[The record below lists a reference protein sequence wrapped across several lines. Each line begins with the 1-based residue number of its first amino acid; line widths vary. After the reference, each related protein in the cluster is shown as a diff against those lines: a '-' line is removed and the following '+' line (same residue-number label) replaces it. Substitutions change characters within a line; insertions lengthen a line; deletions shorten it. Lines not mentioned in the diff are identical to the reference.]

1 MIHGLSPEKSKQTG
15 RQHPLV
21 YDTYRLPAPLAECLF
36 LSPFQCNPNLRHFKE
51 LNVVEDSI
59 SPVNLM
65 QSGRSS
71 RSYQEPKEKHRQHGL
86 DYLTSLWN
94 KRNKSHKNLTKS
106 LGVLEE
112 WLLKAHRDLPGV
124 PLGVC
129 STTRLWRSG
138 YWSATEW
145 DWHQQH
151 VVWRE
156 TRGFLFTSAKAVQDF
171 LSAACPMV
179 AARQGDRSVNGRSE
193 K

>member
-21 YDTYRLPAPLAECLF
+21 YDTHRLPAPLAECLF

-71 RSYQEPKEKHRQHGL
+71 RSYQEPKEKHRQHSL

-94 KRNKSHKNLTKS
+94 KRNKSHKNLTKT

-129 STTRLWRSG
+129 STTRLVLERSSVG
-138 YWSATEW
+138 LA
-145 DWHQQH
+145 
-151 VVWRE
+151 
-156 TRGFLFTSAKAVQDF
+156 
-171 LSAACPMV
+171 SAACGVKRNP
-179 AARQGDRSVNGRSE
+179 RLPLHQCQGSAGFPLCCLPNGSSE
-193 K
+193 TGR